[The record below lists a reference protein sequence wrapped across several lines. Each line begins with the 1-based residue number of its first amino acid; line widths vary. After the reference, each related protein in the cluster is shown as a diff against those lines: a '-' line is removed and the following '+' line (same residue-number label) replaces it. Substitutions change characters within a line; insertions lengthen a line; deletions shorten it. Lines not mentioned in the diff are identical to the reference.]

1 MTQPLIAFFSFF
13 FFSLVFFNMCFSI
26 LSRFFFS
33 FFHLSTKEPILLS
46 SFEETVY
53 SPVLFKFLFINIFLH
68 TMTASWVLNL
78 TQLGLN
84 SEGGGRG
91 RGVPEKQK

>member
-1 MTQPLIAFFSFF
+1 MTPASDCVNFLFSFSLSSFLICVFLFCLGFF
-13 FFSLVFFNMCFSI
+13 FFS
-26 LSRFFFS
+26 FS
-33 FFHLSTKEPILLS
+33 FEYKRQPILLS

-68 TMTASWVLNL
+68 TMTASWVL